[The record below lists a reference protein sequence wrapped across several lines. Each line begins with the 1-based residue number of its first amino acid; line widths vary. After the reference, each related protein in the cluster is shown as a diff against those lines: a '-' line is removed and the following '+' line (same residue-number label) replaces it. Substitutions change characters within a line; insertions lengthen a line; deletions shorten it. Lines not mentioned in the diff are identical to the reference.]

1 MKQWTIAG
9 FLALALAVGSAG
21 PARANLITNGGF
33 ETGDFTGWTTDSFN
47 TVECGSGGTG
57 VSPHTGACAAALG
70 AVGTPNSLQQTIPT
84 VPGGTYVFSF
94 WAESDGQT
102 PNSFQANWDGSPVLG
117 PVVNDPAHGYNSDTF
132 TVVASTAS
140 TTVEFL
146 AQNDTGFLG
155 LDDVS
160 VVPQASD
167 VAAVPEPAS
176 LTLFG
181 LGLGSLVWYQWRRRQ
196 RTVTK

>member
-9 FLALALAVGSAG
+9 FLALALAVGSTG
-21 PARANLITNGGF
+21 PARANLITNGDF
-33 ETGDFTGWTTDSFN
+33 ETGDFTGWTLSGN
-47 TVECGSGGTG
+47 TSLTFVDNGTF
-57 VSPHTGACAAALG
+57 VSPHAGKWAAALG
-70 AVGTPNSLQQTIPT
+70 AIGSNNSLSQTIPT

-146 AQNDTGFLG
+146 GQNDNGFLG

-181 LGLGSLVWYQWRRRQ
+181 LGLGSLVGYQWRRRQ